1 MVPIEKLRMY
11 PCFAGADRDSLIRLA
26 QIGRMRSYGPGE
38 VLFEEDTEAS
48 ELHVVMKGEVDIVM
62 AVEGRS
68 RVVDTVGEGDL
79 IQWSAVVKPHRTT
92 ASAAARGYAETAVF
106 EGRDFVDLCEEDHRF
121 GYHLMQAVAR
131 SVSRR
136 LQGAHVMIA
145 ARD

>member
-1 MVPIEKLRMY
+1 MIAVEKLRRY
-11 PCFAGADRDSLIRLA
+11 PCFAGADRESLVRLA
-26 QIGRMRSYGPGE
+26 QIGRVRSFAPGE

-48 ELHVVMKGEVDIVM
+48 ELHVVTRGEVDIIM
-62 AVEGRS
+62 EVEGQR

-92 ASAAARGYAETAVF
+92 ASAVARGAAETAVF
-106 EGRDFVDLCEEDHRF
+106 AGRDFVSLCEEDHRF

-145 ARD
+145 TRW